1 MKQTL
6 IISVMPLQQSEVK
19 NLKFVDYHIC
29 DENLPNF
36 KDKFKQYQRLLNF
49 EILSSKI
56 SSALLR
62 ISQRTTYLSS
72 LLETLGFSCSRSQ
85 HMTGMWH

>member
-1 MKQTL
+1 
-6 IISVMPLQQSEVK
+6 MPLQQSEVK

-62 ISQRTTYLSS
+62 ISQRTTYLRDAFKK
-72 LLETLGFSCSRSQ
+72 TSRKWLTVAIFRKWQ
-85 HMTGMWH
+85 CGIMD

>member
-1 MKQTL
+1 
-6 IISVMPLQQSEVK
+6 MPLQQSEVK

-62 ISQRTTYLSS
+62 ISQRTTYLRDAFKK
-72 LLETLGFSCSRSQ
+72 TSRKWL
-85 HMTGMWH
+85 TVAIF

>member
-6 IISVMPLQQSEVK
+6 ILSVRPLQQSEVK

-49 EILSSKI
+49 
-56 SSALLR
+56 ACPFPVHY
-62 ISQRTTYLSS
+62 QS
-72 LLETLGFSCSRSQ
+72 LNRLASLGLIKGWGPPPT
-85 HMTGMWH
+85 HH